1 MVYLDT
7 DLGQPEF
14 TPAGLVSLHVISS
27 PVFGPSFMHL
37 ASPLKCAPLAFLSFG
52 DTAMCCQSLTCSP
65 WPLLSCVCQGVL
77 YG

>member
-1 MVYLDT
+1 VVFLDT

-37 ASPLKCAPLAFLSFG
+37 ASPLKCVS
-52 DTAMCCQSLTCSP
+52 SP
-65 WPLLSCVCQGVL
+65 A
-77 YG
+77 